1 MTDLHHLSI
10 AKLSEGLQ
18 TGQFSSRELTQH
30 YLNRIAKLDTRVNC
44 FVTVTAEQA
53 LAEAEIADQARKAGT
68 AGVLTGIPLAHK
80 DIFCTQGIRTSAG
93 SKMLDNFISPYDA
106 TVVAKAKQA
115 GLVTLGKVNM
125 DEFAMGS
132 TSESSYYGAT
142 KNPWSLNHIPG
153 GSSGGSASA
162 VASDLA
168 PFATGTDT
176 GGSIRQPAS
185 FCGIT
190 GLKPTYGRVSR
201 FGMIAYASSLDQGGP
216 MARSAEDCAYLMN
229 AIAGYD
235 ERDSTSVQRE
245 VDDYVANL
253 NTTSLKGLRIGKP
266 KQLFGVKLVDNYQ
279 KVVDECIKEL
289 QKLGAEI
296 VEIDLTMVDAYVPT
310 YYLIAPAEASSNL
323 SRYDGVRYGYR
334 CENPKDLDDL
344 YKRSRS
350 EGFGAEVQRRIL
362 IGTYALSAGYYDAY
376 YVKAQKVRRLIQ
388 QDFLKAFEQVDVII
402 SPVVNNVAY
411 NLGAN
416 LQPYET
422 YVGDIFTLS
431 ANLAGLPAIA
441 FPCGFTTRISHYET
455 NVPAHKNVNNYI
467 MRTTPIGTMTHP
479 ESPKLPVGLQ
489 LIGNYWSE
497 SQLLSIIHQYQQ
509 QTDWHLQRSP
519 VAQENV

>member
-1 MTDLHHLSI
+1 MTDLHRLSI
-10 AKLSEGLQ
+10 
-18 TGQFSSRELTQH
+18 RELTEGLANAKFSARELTEH
-30 YLNRIAKLDTRVNC
+30 YLKRIEKIDAQVNAY
-44 FVTVTAEQA
+44 VTVTAEQA
-53 LAEAEIADQARKAGT
+53 LAQADAADALRQAGG
-68 AGVLTGIPLAHK
+68 AGVLTGVPIAHK
-80 DIFCTQGIRTSAG
+80 DIFCTQGIKTTAG

-106 TVVAKAKQA
+106 TVVAKGKTA

-132 TSESSYYGAT
+132 TSESSYFGAT
-142 KNPWSLNHIPG
+142 KNPWALDRVPG
-153 GSSGGSASA
+153 GSSGGSAA
-162 VASDLA
+162 VVAADLA

-185 FCGIT
+185 FCGLT

-229 AIAGYD
+229 VMAGHD
-235 ERDSTSVQRE
+235 AKDSTSMDKD

-253 NTTSLKGLRIGKP
+253 NGTSVKGLRIGIP
-266 KQLFGVKLVDNYQ
+266 KQYFNVEGLDADVKARVEESL
-279 KVVDECIKEL
+279 K
-289 QKLGAEI
+289 KLEEMGATL
-296 VEIDLTMVDAYVPT
+296 VEIDLNMTEAYVPT

-334 CENPKDLDDL
+334 CEEPKDILDL

-388 QDFLKAFEQVDVII
+388 QDFLKAFEQVDVIAAP
-402 SPVVNNVAY
+402 SAPTTAYKVGADLTPVEMY
-411 NLGAN
+411 L
-416 LQPYET
+416 
-422 YVGDIFTLS
+422 GDIYTL
-431 ANLAGLPAIA
+431 AVNLAGLPAINA
-441 FPCGFTTRISHYET
+441 PVGFDQ
-455 NVPAHKNVNNYI
+455 NN
-467 MRTTPIGTMTHP
+467 
-479 ESPKLPVGLQ
+479 LPVGLQ

-497 SQLLSIIHQYQQ
+497 SQLLSVVHQYQQ
-509 QTDWHLQRSP
+509 ATNWHTQR
-519 VAQENV
+519 AAIAEENA

>member
-1 MTDLHHLSI
+1 MTDLHRLSI
-10 AKLSEGLQ
+10 
-18 TGQFSSRELTQH
+18 RELTEGLANAKFSARELTEH
-30 YLNRIAKLDTRVNC
+30 YLKRIEKIDAQVNAY
-44 FVTVTAEQA
+44 VTVTAEQA
-53 LAEAEIADQARKAGT
+53 LAQADAADALRQAGG
-68 AGVLTGIPLAHK
+68 AGVLTGVPIAHK
-80 DIFCTQGIRTSAG
+80 DIFCTQGIKTTAG

-106 TVVAKAKQA
+106 TVVAKGKAA

-132 TSESSYYGAT
+132 TSESSYFGAT
-142 KNPWSLNHIPG
+142 KNPWALDHVPG
-153 GSSGGSASA
+153 GSSGGSAA
-162 VASDLA
+162 VVAADLA

-185 FCGIT
+185 FCGLT

-229 AIAGYD
+229 VMAGHD
-235 ERDSTSVQRE
+235 AKDSTSMDKD

-253 NTTSLKGLRIGKP
+253 NGTSVKGLRIGIP
-266 KQLFGVKLVDNYQ
+266 KQYFNVEGLDADVKARVEESL
-279 KVVDECIKEL
+279 K
-289 QKLGAEI
+289 KLEEMGATL
-296 VEIDLTMVDAYVPT
+296 VEIDLNMTEAYVPT

-334 CENPKDLDDL
+334 CEEPKDLLDL

-388 QDFLKAFEQVDVII
+388 QDFLKAFESVDVIAAP
-402 SPVVNNVAY
+402 SAPTTAY
-411 NLGAN
+411 RIGAN
-416 LQPYET
+416 LSPVEMYL
-422 YVGDIFTLS
+422 GDIYTI
-431 ANLAGLPAIA
+431 AVNLAGLPAINA
-441 FPCGFTTRISHYET
+441 PVGFDKD
-455 NVPAHKNVNNYI
+455 N
-467 MRTTPIGTMTHP
+467 
-479 ESPKLPVGLQ
+479 LPVGLQ

-497 SQLLSIIHQYQQ
+497 SQLLSVVHQYQQ
-509 QTDWHLQRSP
+509 ATDWHTKR
-519 VAQENV
+519 AAIAEENA